1 MKKHLEKTVLLVT
14 GIFLTFSF
22 SFLCSC
28 GAYGVKGVVNEKDKT
43 VIGLVIDGL
52 VIERWQKDRDI
63 FVSKAKE
70 LGAEVIV
77 RNANEDTA
85 RQVEQIYTIIEEGI
99 DCLVIIP
106 YDKDG
111 LAQCIRA
118 AKKKGIPVIA
128 YDRLIKNA
136 DVDAYISFDGVKV
149 GQLMAGALYEKVPEG
164 NYIIINGSQ
173 KDNNSYLFNSGFK
186 LALKEGLDNRKIQI
200 LDEVWSEDWREE
212 EAYNTVSKA
221 IADGMNIDAVIGGND
236 LLAEGAIK
244 ALSENRLLSE
254 VYVVGHDA
262 ELSACQRIVEGTQLA
277 TVYKPIKVLA
287 EGAAQLAV
295 HMANGKEI
303 EYVDTIDD
311 GKNLVPCIQYA
322 PILVTKENMVET
334 VIQDG
339 FHTME
344 EVYRNVP
351 EEQWP
356 R

>member
-1 MKKHLEKTVLLVT
+1 MKKRISRKVLLVT
-14 GIFLTFSF
+14 GLFIAFS
-22 SFLCSC
+22 LCSC
-28 GAYGVKGVVNEKDKT
+28 TNPVEDKNINIEDKI
-43 VIGLVIDGL
+43 VLGLVIDGL

-77 RNANEDTA
+77 RNANEDTT
-85 RQVEQIYTIIEEGI
+85 RQIEQIYAIVEEGI

-111 LAQCIRA
+111 LSQCIKA
-118 AKKKGIPVIA
+118 AKKKGIPVLS
-128 YDRLIKNA
+128 YDRLIKNS
-136 DVDAYISFDGVKV
+136 DVDAYISFDGVQV
-149 GQLMAGALYEKVPEG
+149 GKLMAGALYEKVPEG
-164 NYIIINGSQ
+164 NYIVINGSQ
-173 KDNNSYLFNSGFK
+173 KDNNSYLFNTGFK
-186 LALKEGLDNRKIQI
+186 EALKVGLDNKKIHI

-212 EAYNTVSKA
+212 EAYNTVSEA
-221 IADGMNIDAVIGGND
+221 ITKEMRIDAVIGGND
-236 LLAEGAIK
+236 RLAEGAIK
-244 ALSENRLLSE
+244 ALSENRLLSD

-295 HMANGKEI
+295 DIAKGKEI
-303 EYVDTIDD
+303 EYTHTIHD
-311 GKNLVPCIQYA
+311 GKNNVPFIQYK
-322 PILVTKENMVET
+322 PILVTKKNMVET
-334 VIQDG
+334 VIKDG

-356 R
+356 N

>member
-1 MKKHLEKTVLLVT
+1 MIKNLRKAVIFIA
-14 GIFLTFSF
+14 GIIFVIIG
-22 SFLCSC
+22 CSC
-28 GAYGVKGVVNEKDKT
+28 CSIDKNTEVKADDKII
-43 VIGLVIDGL
+43 IGMVLDGL

-77 RNANEDTA
+77 RNANEDTG
-85 RQVEQIYTIIEEGI
+85 RQIEQIYAIIEEGI

-111 LAQCIRA
+111 LSQCIRTV
-118 AKKKGIPVIA
+118 KKKGIPVIS

-136 DVDAYISFDGVKV
+136 DVDAYIAFNSVMV

-186 LALKEGLDNRKIQI
+186 LVLQEALDSNKIQI
-200 LDEVWSEDWREE
+200 LDEVWSDDWREE
-212 EAYNTVSKA
+212 EAYSTVNKA
-221 IADGMNIDAVIGGND
+221 IQEGLVINAVIGGND
-236 LLAEGAIK
+236 RLAEGAIK

-254 VYVVGHDA
+254 VLVVGHDA
-262 ELSACQRIVEGTQLA
+262 ELSACQRIVEGTQVA

-287 EGAAQLAV
+287 EGAAELAV
-295 HMANGKEI
+295 NMAKGKKI
-303 EYVDTIDD
+303 EYTHTMND
-311 GKNLVPCIQYA
+311 GKYTVPTIQYD
-322 PILVTKENMVET
+322 PILVTKDNMVET
-334 VIQDG
+334 VIKDG

-344 EVYRNVP
+344 EVYRNV
-351 EEQWP
+351 QKDRWP
-356 R
+356 D

>member
-1 MKKHLEKTVLLVT
+1 MKKRLKKKVLIVT
-14 GIFLTFSF
+14 GIFIVFS
-22 SFLCSC
+22 LCSC
-28 GAYGVKGVVNEKDKT
+28 GNPVENVNVSMEDNI
-43 VIGLVIDGL
+43 VLGLVIDGL
-52 VIERWQKDRDI
+52 VIERWQRDRDI

-77 RNANEDTA
+77 RNANEDTN

-111 LAQCIRA
+111 LSQCIKA

-128 YDRLIKNA
+128 YDRIIKNA
-136 DVDAYISFDGVKV
+136 DVDVYISFDGVQV
-149 GQLMAGALYEKVPEG
+149 GRLMAGALYEKVPEG

-173 KDNNSYLFNSGFK
+173 KDNNSYLFNTGFK
-186 LALKEGLDNRKIQI
+186 LALREGIDNNDIHI

-221 IADGMNIDAVIGGND
+221 ISEGMKIDAVIGGND
-236 LLAEGAIK
+236 RLAEGAIK

-295 HMANGKEI
+295 DMAKGKKI
-303 EYVDTIDD
+303 ESTHTIHD
-311 GKNLVPCIQYA
+311 GKSNVPFIQYE
-322 PILVTKENMVET
+322 PVLVTKKNMVET
-334 VIQDG
+334 VIKDG

-356 R
+356 H

>member
-1 MKKHLEKTVLLVT
+1 MKKCLERILVLLT
-14 GIFLTFSF
+14 GLLLLVSV
-22 SFLCSC
+22 CSC
-28 GAYGVKGVVNEKDKT
+28 GVDEGKVIKADDKI

-77 RNANEDTA
+77 RNANEDTD
-85 RQVEQIYTIIEEGI
+85 RQVEQIYAIIEEGI

-111 LAQCIRA
+111 LTQCVKA
-118 AKKKGIPVIA
+118 SKKKGIPVIA
-128 YDRLIKNA
+128 YDRLINNA
-136 DVDAYISFDGVKV
+136 DVDAYIAFNSVKV
-149 GQLMAGALYEKVPEG
+149 GQLMAGALYEKIPEG

-173 KDNNSYLFNSGFK
+173 KDNNSFSFNSGFK
-186 LALKEGLDNRKIQI
+186 LALREGLNSDKIHI

-221 IADGMNIDAVIGGND
+221 IEAGMVINAVIGGND
-236 LLAEGAIK
+236 RLAEGAIM
-244 ALSENRLLSE
+244 ALSENRLLSN
-254 VYVVGHDA
+254 VLVVGHDA

-287 EGAAQLAV
+287 EGAAELAV
-295 HMANGKEI
+295 NMAKGKKI
-303 EYVDTIDD
+303 EYTDTIND
-311 GKNLVPCIQYA
+311 GKNEVPFIMYE

-334 VIQDG
+334 IIKNG

-351 EEQWP
+351 KEQWP
-356 R
+356 D